1 MGILDNITKNTAN
14 YSTKSFYFGMP
25 EAEGENRDKYKLS
38 DYFED
43 YLEILS
49 ELKKGKFIFT
59 GRKGSGKTAIAKY
72 IKDQSDQAKDSHAVL
87 LRLKDFDLER
97 AVQVS
102 GNSGEGKDSLLFEWL
117 ILVNIV
123 KLIVKNEC
131 GEYTTEYNQLR
142 KFVEKNTGS
151 SAIDK
156 FEVSE
161 VFLNNGGEIKF
172 GMLTHLFGAV
182 FKKQFGIKETKAPY
196 YKLIA
201 PLKEIVKI
209 ILDYPTNKE
218 TEFWLLFDDLDVGYN
233 VDSES
238 DNLKI
243 MELLRIAKEYNTEI
257 FQHNH
262 ARILVFLRD
271 DMRNVIAS
279 KYNDSGKIFLSYEI
293 MLQWYNHK
301 LLKSNENDIPLKRLT
316 NRRLT
321 VNFKNAGIP
330 FNEYNPWETLFAPTY
345 GDKYTDF
352 KPSFKYILDFTLY
365 RPRDIIVFLSA
376 ITEDN
381 YEIPINFESLKKI
394 LFKYINKLRTEI
406 ESELSLFFNEAE
418 KTELFM
424 VLEYIAN
431 HNCKREDVI
440 QVIAEQP
447 KFSFSAERVF
457 SILEE
462 YSLIGYKNQQGESF
476 FKCREQDL
484 DDDEKRDMQLTLPR
498 CILHN
503 FKKIHARRY

>member
-1 MGILDNITKNTAN
+1 M
-14 YSTKSFYFGMP
+14 
-25 EAEGENRDKYKLS
+25 
-38 DYFED
+38 
-43 YLEILS
+43 
-49 ELKKGKFIFT
+49 
-59 GRKGSGKTAIAKY
+59 
-72 IKDQSDQAKDSHAVL
+72 
-87 LRLKDFDLER
+87 
-97 AVQVS
+97 
-102 GNSGEGKDSLLFEWL
+102 
-117 ILVNIV
+117 
-123 KLIVKNEC
+123 
-131 GEYTTEYNQLR
+131 
-142 KFVEKNTGS
+142 
-151 SAIDK
+151 
-156 FEVSE
+156 
-161 VFLNNGGEIKF
+161 
-172 GMLTHLFGAV
+172 
-182 FKKQFGIKETKAPY
+182 
-196 YKLIA
+196 
-201 PLKEIVKI
+201 KI

-424 VLEYIAN
+424 VLEHIAN